1 MRHLQGESRQQS
13 TLFPESLD
21 DYISEDSPIRIID
34 AFIDSLDMA
43 ELGFTQAITKDTGRK
58 PYHPCDLLKLYTYGY
73 LNQVRSTRRL
83 EKECHRNIEVLWL
96 MKRLTPDFKTIS
108 NFRQQNEKAIRQAC
122 RAFISFCR
130 KAQLLDGRLVAIDG
144 SKFKAAASMGK
155 TYNRKQLD
163 DLQKR
168 LNRQIEGYLTKL
180 AQSEKHEPEE
190 DTGNVKEALDTLKK
204 RQQTLSELAEDME
217 QKGAKQCCETEPE
230 AKRMRSGREG
240 IIVGYNIQTAVDV
253 DTGIIV
259 HYDVNSEGNDFNQL
273 APMAENTKE
282 MLERDELE
290 VIADTGYS
298 NGEHLAE
305 CEEQGITASVPAKRA
320 VNNQGNYFQKSDFLY
335 DEAKDHFTCPAGKIL
350 PHKTMNTKDKLHLY
364 ARSGCNQCPLQ
375 DQCTKADQRWVSR
388 HFYEEALNRSQQRV
402 DNNPELMKQR
412 AATVERPYAQL
423 KHTMGVRRF
432 LCWGMTGAKAEM
444 GLSIM
449 AYNLNRAINEFGVKR
464 LMQII

>member
-1 MRHLQGESRQQS
+1 MRHLQGESRHQS
-13 TLFPESLD
+13 TLFPECLD
-21 DYISEDSPIRIID
+21 DYISEDNPVRIID
-34 AFIDSLDMA
+34 AFMDSLDMG
-43 ELGFTQAITKDTGRK
+43 ELGFTQATTKDTGRK
-58 PYHPCDLLKLYTYGY
+58 PYHPSDLLKLYTYGY

-96 MKRLTPDFKTIS
+96 MKRLTPDFKTIA

-144 SKFKAAASMGK
+144 SKFKAAASMSK

-168 LNRQIEGYLTKL
+168 LNRQIEGYLIKL
-180 AQSEKHEPEE
+180 AQSEKHESEE
-190 DTGNVKEALDTLKK
+190 GAGNIEEALAALQK
-204 RQQTLSELAEDME
+204 RQQALSELAEDMK
-217 QKGAKQCCETEPE
+217 QKGTKQCCETEPE

-240 IIVGYNIQTAVDV
+240 VIVGYNIQTAVDV
-253 DTGIIV
+253 DTGVIV
-259 HYDVNSEGNDFNQL
+259 HYDVSSEGNDFNQL
-273 APMAENTKE
+273 VPMAENTKE
-282 MLERDELE
+282 VLERDELE

-335 DEAKDHFTCPAGKIL
+335 DKAQDHFICLAGEVL
-350 PHKTMNTKDKLHLY
+350 AHKTISTKDKLHLY
-364 ARSGCNQCPLQ
+364 ARSGCNQCSLQ

-388 HFYEEALNRSQQRV
+388 HFYEEALNRSQKRV
-402 DNNPELMKQR
+402 DENPELMQQR
-412 AATVERPYAQL
+412 AATAERPYAQL
-423 KHTMGVRRF
+423 KHIMGVRRF
-432 LCWGMTGAKAEM
+432 LCWGMNGAKAEI

-449 AYNLNRAINEFGVKR
+449 AYNLTRIINAFGVKR
-464 LMQII
+464 LMQMI